1 MHDLPKEFLD
11 QSIKLVPDENE
22 LPIRLDEQT
31 NLVSLLEETEL
42 AQRRIIQSYERI
54 LRLYVSH
61 HHHLSTANNDISKEI
76 ERLFDDLLFEKKREK
91 NHEMLLF
98 ITQNIRQLLETI
110 ESSYQIRF
118 NGSLV
123 YALSTYLF
131 QRRCIDWFQNK
142 NLQQSLTNF

>member
-1 MHDLPKEFLD
+1 M
-11 QSIKLVPDENE
+11 
-22 LPIRLDEQT
+22 PIRLDEQT

-91 NHEMLLF
+91 ITKCYCLLRKISVNYWKRLNRLIKF
-98 ITQNIRQLLETI
+98 GLMA
-110 ESSYQIRF
+110 
-118 NGSLV
+118 V
-123 YALSTYLF
+123 
-131 QRRCIDWFQNK
+131 
-142 NLQQSLTNF
+142 